1 VLWTFVHFSS
11 SLTCTVTFN
20 LSASSVHGILLDIE
34 GTTSPID
41 FVYQVLFPFVRAHL
55 KDYLRCHAD
64 SEELRRDLSLL
75 REEHLQDLEQALA
88 PPEWADADPDAQI
101 ESVAHYV
108 FWLMDRDRKS
118 TGLKSLQGKIW
129 QQGYL
134 TGELKSQVFK
144 DVPPALE
151 CWKNKRLDVR
161 IFSSGSVLAQRL
173 LFANTEVGDLTHFLS
188 GYFDTNIGAK
198 TDHESYR
205 QIANEFHLPA
215 AEVLFISDMTAELD
229 AAKRAGMQTL
239 LCVRPGN
246 LPQPERHGHRV
257 IHSFREIVS

>member
-1 VLWTFVHFSS
+1 
-11 SLTCTVTFN
+11 LTRTVTFN
-20 LSASSVHGILLDIE
+20 LSASSVQGILLDIE

-64 SEELRRDLSLL
+64 SEELRRDLSML
-75 REEHLQDLEQALA
+75 REEHLKDLEQALA
-88 PPEWADADPDAQI
+88 PPEWTDADPDGQI
-101 ESVAHYV
+101 ESVADYV

-134 TGELKSQVFK
+134 TGELKGQVFQ
-144 DVPPALE
+144 DVRPALE
-151 CWKNKRLDVR
+151 HWKNKNLDVR
-161 IFSSGSVLAQRL
+161 IFSSGSALAQRL
-173 LFANTEVGDLTHFLS
+173 LFANTEDGDLTRFLG
-188 GYFDTNIGAK
+188 GYFDTNIGPK
-198 TDHESYR
+198 TDPKSYR

-215 AEVLFISDMTAELD
+215 AKVLFISDMTAELD

-246 LPQPERHGHRV
+246 LPQPEKHAHGV
-257 IHSFREIVS
+257 VSNFSEIVG

>member
-1 VLWTFVHFSS
+1 
-11 SLTCTVTFN
+11 VTFN
-20 LSASSVHGILLDIE
+20 LSTNSVQGILLDIE

-41 FVYQVLFPFVRAHL
+41 FVYQVLLPFVRVHL
-55 KDYLRCHAD
+55 KDHLRHHAA
-64 SEELRRDLSLL
+64 SEELQRDLSLL
-75 REEHLQDLEQALA
+75 REDHLKDLEQTPA
-88 PPEWADADPDAQI
+88 PPEWADADLDAQM
-101 ESVAHYV
+101 ESVARYV

-134 TGELKSQVFK
+134 TGELKGQVFP

-151 CWKNKRLDVR
+151 YWKNKNLDVR

-173 LFANTEVGDLTHFLS
+173 LFANTEIGDLSHFLG
-188 GYFDTNIGAK
+188 GYFDTNTGSK
-198 TDHESYR
+198 TDPESYR
-205 QIANEFHLPA
+205 KIANDFHLPA
-215 AEVLFISDMTAELD
+215 AKVLFISDMTAELD

-246 LPQPERHGHRV
+246 LPQPEKHDV
-257 IHSFREIVS
+257 ISSFSEIVG

>member
-1 VLWTFVHFSS
+1 
-11 SLTCTVTFN
+11 LTRTVTFN
-20 LSASSVHGILLDIE
+20 LSASSVQGILLDIE

-41 FVYQVLFPFVRAHL
+41 FVYQVLFPFVRVHL
-55 KDYLRCHAD
+55 KDYLRHNAA
-64 SEELRRDLSLL
+64 SEELQRDLSML
-75 REEHLQDLEQALA
+75 REEHLKDLKQALA
-88 PPEWADADPDAQI
+88 PPEWADAHLDAQI

-129 QQGYL
+129 QRGYL
-134 TGELKSQVFK
+134 TGELKGQVFQ

-151 CWKNKRLDVR
+151 YWKNKNLDVR
-161 IFSSGSVLAQRL
+161 IFSSGSALAQRL
-173 LFANTEVGDLTHFLS
+173 LFANTEVGDLTRFLG
-188 GYFDTNIGAK
+188 GYFDTNIGPK
-198 TDHESYR
+198 TDPESYR

-215 AEVLFISDMTAELD
+215 AKVLFISDMTAELD

-246 LPQPERHGHRV
+246 LPQPEKHSHSV
-257 IHSFREIVS
+257 IYSFSEIVG